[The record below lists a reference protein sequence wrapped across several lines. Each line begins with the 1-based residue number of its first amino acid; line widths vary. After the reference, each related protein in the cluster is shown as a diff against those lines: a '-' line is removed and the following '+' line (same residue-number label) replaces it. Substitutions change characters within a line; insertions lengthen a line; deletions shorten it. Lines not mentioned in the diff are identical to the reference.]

1 MEEEKFDPYKF
12 IGVILIAMILTWM
25 LFRNESVST
34 QNIQSVESNTNKSL
48 ETEFTSN
55 DKDSQRPK
63 YSGSATYQKNN
74 VSETYGA
81 FSSWLEVKEVEKLNL
96 ENKNL
101 KIIVSSKGANLS
113 LVNLKQFSNHID
125 QPLNLISENNHLINT
140 VIKTRLGLLIETKNI
155 YFNSSKT
162 ENNDKSQSLIL
173 RANISKNQFLEFKY
187 TLPNEGYKFD
197 FEIRS
202 EGLEDILSSDNIIF
216 KWETDL
222 FRNSKSIDYES
233 RYTQLTY
240 AYEEDKVDNL
250 SLSGEDD
257 DIEKDIRW
265 ISYRQHFFSSILI
278 PEKIIDEV
286 SFKSN
291 DLTIDDT
298 LDSRFTKKLYSA
310 FNLGRQNGNIL
321 SKMSFYFGPTD
332 YQILKSYGDSLETSV
347 PLGWGIFGWINRF
360 IFLPLFGWLATFLP
374 YGIAIIVLT
383 IIVRLVMSPVV
394 YKSYVSQIK
403 MKTLKPEIEEL
414 TKKFKND
421 AVKKQQETM
430 SLYSKAGVNP
440 MSGCIPALIQLPI
453 FYALFSFFPVA
464 FELRQKSFLWAED
477 LSSYDSIFE
486 LPFSIPFYGDH
497 ISLFPILA
505 SAAIF
510 VYTLMTTGQQTMPQQ
525 EGMPNM
531 KFIIYMMP
539 LMMLLFFNNY
549 ASGLSLYYF
558 ISNTLTI
565 LLMLVIKNFIIK
577 EDKIRAQIA
586 ENKKKPQKA
595 GGFSQ
600 RLQKA
605 MEAAEAQ
612 KKLNQK
618 RRK

>member
-1 MEEEKFDPYKF
+1 MEEEQFDPYKF
-12 IGVILIAMILTWM
+12 IGIILIALILTWM
-25 LFRNESVST
+25 LFRTENSNIPISNDIESVDVIKTDSSIKVKKL
-34 QNIQSVESNTNKSL
+34 NNSSK
-48 ETEFTSN
+48 N
-55 DKDSQRPK
+55 DEI
-63 YSGSATYQKNN
+63 NL
-74 VSETYGA
+74 TYGI
-81 FSSWLEVKEVEKLNL
+81 FSKWLESKEIEDLTL
-96 ENKNL
+96 ENKDLKL
-101 KIIVSSKGANLS
+101 KISPKGANLT
-113 LVNLKQFSNHID
+113 LVNLKSFSNHLD
-125 QPLNLISENNHLINT
+125 KPLNLVSENNHLINT
-140 VIKTRLGLLIETKNI
+140 SLKTRLGLLIDTKDI
-155 YFNSSKT
+155 YFNNIKK
-162 ENNDKSQSLIL
+162 EKNKGSQSIIF
-173 RANISKNQFLEFKY
+173 RANLSDFQFLEFKY
-187 TLPNEGYKFD
+187 TLENEGYKLN

-202 EGLEDILSSDNIIF
+202 EGLENIFVSEDFILN
-216 KWETDL
+216 WNTDL

-250 SLSGEDD
+250 SLSGDD
-257 DIEKDIRW
+257 EEIENKVRW

-278 PEKIIDEV
+278 PNTLIDDV
-286 SFKSN
+286 SFKSK
-291 DLTIDDT
+291 DLTVDED
-298 LDSRFTKKLYSA
+298 LENRFTKKLTSS
-310 FNLGRQNGNIL
+310 FKLGRQNGNIL
-321 SKMSFYFGPTD
+321 SKMNFYFGPTD
-332 YQILKSYGDSLETSV
+332 YKILKSYGEALETSV

-360 IFLPLFGWLATFLP
+360 IFLPLFAWLATFLP

-383 IIVRLVMSPVV
+383 IIVRLTMSPVV

-403 MKTLKPEIEEL
+403 MKVLKPEIEEI
-414 TKKFKND
+414 TKKYKND

-430 SLYSKAGVNP
+430 SLYGKAGVNP

-464 FELRQKSFLWAED
+464 FELRQKSFLWADD

-510 VYTLMTTGQQTMPQQ
+510 VYTLMTTGQQAMPQQ

-565 LLMLVIKNFIIK
+565 LLMLIIKNFIIK
-577 EDKIRAQIA
+577 EDNIKAQIA
-586 ENKKKPQKA
+586 ENKKKPRKV
-595 GGFSQ
+595 GGFTQ
-600 RLQKA
+600 KLQKA

-612 KKLNQK
+612 KKINQQSK
-618 RRK
+618 N